1 MKRGWIVLLI
11 LVILAGAAGAG
22 WWWARTSPQQVV
34 DFLVSG
40 GLVEERAQAFV
51 AALGGE
57 TGEEETAEVLVAS
70 GSIEGVEVAIVS
82 EFGGRITAIYAD
94 EGDEV
99 GAGDPLVQLDTSLL
113 EAQLAQAR
121 AAVAAAEANL
131 ASVQAGSHPAEILA
145 AEAALQQAI
154 AQRGAART
162 AWEGTQAILD
172 DPQDLEG
179 QIVQARSQVK
189 LAKTQIEGAEAQVA
203 AAEVERDQY
212 RAQGSMQE
220 KYLYQVGEYQVQA
233 AQAALE
239 AARAQKTGAQRN
251 LAALRAL
258 RDQPLAILSNLH
270 QAEGQYNLAAAGVGV
285 ASAYLDEV
293 KAGPMP
299 EEVAVA
305 EAQVAQAQAA
315 VGALETHMAMMQLA
329 SPLAG
334 VVTSRS
340 AQPGE
345 PALAGVTL
353 LTVANLDEVRLTI
366 YVPEDELSFVYL
378 GQEVEVAV
386 DSYPGRTFAGTVSF
400 IAQEAEFTPKN
411 VQTEKERVNMVFAVR
426 VRLPNPDSL
435 LKPGM
440 PADATLR
447 RE

>member
-11 LVILAGAAGAG
+11 FVILAGAAGAG

-40 GLVEERAQAFV
+40 GLMEDRAQAFV
-51 AALGGE
+51 DALGGAA
-57 TGEEETAEVLVAS
+57 GEEEVEALVAS
-70 GSIEGVEVAIVS
+70 GSIEGVQVAIVS
-82 EFGGRITAIYAD
+82 EVGGRITAIYAD

-99 GAGDPLVQLDTSLL
+99 QAGDPLVQLDTRLL
-113 EAQLAQAR
+113 EAQLGQAR
-121 AAVAAAEANL
+121 AAVSAAEANL
-131 ASVQAGSHPAEILA
+131 ANVQAGAHPAEVLA

-154 AQRGAART
+154 AQREAART
-162 AWEGTQAILD
+162 AWEGTQAVLD
-172 DPQDLEG
+172 NPQELEA
-179 QIVQARSQVK
+179 QLVQARSQVK
-189 LAKTQIEGAEAQVA
+189 LAGTKIEGAEAQLA
-203 AAEVERDQY
+203 AARVDRDQY

-233 AQAALE
+233 AEAALE
-239 AARAQKTGAQRN
+239 AAQAEKAGAQRL

-258 RDQPLAILSNLH
+258 RDQPLAILGKLH
-270 QAEGQYNLAAAGVGV
+270 QAEGQYDLAAAGVGV

-293 KAGPMP
+293 AAGPTP

-315 VGALETHMAMMQLA
+315 LGALETQVSMMRLHA
-329 SPLAG
+329 PMSG

-345 PALAGVTL
+345 AALAGLTL

-366 YVPEDELSFVYL
+366 YVPEDELDFVYL

-386 DSYPGRTFAGTVSF
+386 DSYPGRTFTGTVSF

-426 VRLPNPDSL
+426 VRLPNPGYL

-447 RE
+447 QE

>member
-1 MKRGWIVLLI
+1 MKRGWIVLLV
-11 LVILAGAAGAG
+11 LVILAGAAAAG
-22 WWWARTSPQQVV
+22 WLWARTSPQQVV

-40 GLVEERAQAFV
+40 GLKEDSAQAFV
-51 AALGGE
+51 AAVGGE
-57 TGEEETAEVLVAS
+57 SREPEAVESLVAS

-82 EFGGRITAIYAD
+82 EFGGRITAIYAG
-94 EGDEV
+94 EGDDV
-99 GAGDPLVQLDTSLL
+99 RAGEPLVQLDTRLL
-113 EAQLAQAR
+113 VAQLAQAR
-121 AAVAAAEANL
+121 ALVSAADANL
-131 ASVQAGSHPAEILA
+131 ANVRAGAHPAEVLV

-154 AQRGAART
+154 AQREAART
-162 AWEGTQAILD
+162 AWEGTQAVLD
-172 DPQDLEG
+172 NPQELEA
-179 QIVQARSQVK
+179 QIVQARTQVK
-189 LAKTQIEGAEAQVA
+189 VAETQIEGAEANLA
-203 AAEVERDQY
+203 AAKVDRDQY

-220 KYLYQVGEYQVQA
+220 KYMYQVGEYQVHA
-233 AQAALE
+233 AEAALE
-239 AARAQKTGAQRN
+239 AARAQKAGAQRT

-258 RDQPLAILSNLH
+258 RDQPLAILSKLH
-270 QAEGQYNLAAAGVGV
+270 QAEGQYELAAAGVGV
-285 ASAYLDEV
+285 AGAYLDDVE
-293 KAGPMP
+293 AGPTP

-315 VGALETHMAMMQLA
+315 VGALETQVAMMRLQA
-329 SPLAG
+329 PMAG
-334 VVTSRS
+334 VVSSRS

-345 PALAGVTL
+345 AALAGVTL

-366 YVPEDELSFVYL
+366 YVPEDELNFVYL

-426 VRLPNPDSL
+426 VRLPNPDHL

-447 RE
+447 LE